1 VNANPRSIMVDP
13 TGRFLLAAS
22 QNNNTIQVFVI
33 NKNYGLLENGST
45 LISDIQKPVCMQ
57 MVPVN

>member
-1 VNANPRSIMVDP
+1 MVDP
-13 TGRFLLAAS
+13 TGHFLLAAS
-22 QNNNTIQVFVI
+22 QNNNTIQIFVI

-45 LISDIQKPVCMQ
+45 LISDVQKPVCMQ